1 MRAAVL
7 AFLGACLLA
16 AAGCASG
23 SGSPP
28 SASAGESEVEMA
40 TPPCMGDADGEC
52 PSGDTLQDF

>member
-1 MRAAVL
+1 MRAAV
-7 AFLGACLLA
+7 ATFLGACLLV

-23 SGSPP
+23 TGPPP
-28 SASAGESEVEMA
+28 SASAGESAIENA